1 MPTQMTD
8 ADWDLLAARV
18 VRGACTP
25 FLGAG
30 INQGHIPLPGDIA
43 LRWSEDGGYPLE
55 DRWNFARVAQF
66 MALDRGSKW
75 PRDELAVA
83 LREARPGDVEEK
95 DDVLVALAELP
106 FRTYVTTT
114 TDELLVRALRNRRT
128 KRPRVDFVR
137 WHEALRT
144 SSLASVF
151 EEDPHYVPTVD
162 EPLVFHLHGQ
172 IAVAESLVLTEDDH
186 FDLLVATARHPTLIP
201 PPVQRALRG
210 GALLFIGH
218 PLADWNFRVLVR
230 SLCGSNFGDLQAG
243 SISVHVAPPGD
254 DNKDVVQYFDKYFD
268 KLQIRIFW
276 GTPQEFL
283 HTLRERCAALQTSAN
298 APAAT
303 KSKPGA
309 GDDNAA

>member
-1 MPTQMTD
+1 MPMQMTD
-8 ADWDLLAARV
+8 ADWDSLAAQV
-18 VRGACTP
+18 VRGGCTP

-43 LRWSEDGGYPLE
+43 LRWAEEGGYPLE
-55 DRWNFARVAQF
+55 DRWNLARVAQY
-66 MALDRGSKW
+66 MALTRGAKW

-83 LREARPGDVEEK
+83 LRDARQGDVDEK
-95 DDVLVALAELP
+95 EDVLIGLADLP
-106 FRTYVTTT
+106 FRTYVTTAA
-114 TDELLVRALRNRRT
+114 DELLMRALRFRRA

-144 SSLASVF
+144 TSLATVF
-151 EEDPHYVPTVD
+151 EEDPHYVPTVE

-210 GALLFIGH
+210 GSLLFIGH
-218 PLADWNFRVLVR
+218 PLADWNLRVLVR
-230 SLCGSNFGDLQAG
+230 SLCGGNFGDMQAG
-243 SISVHVAPPGD
+243 SVSVHIAPPGD
-254 DNKDVVQYFDKYFD
+254 DNKDVVEYFEKYFD
-268 KLQIRIFW
+268 RLHIKVYW

-283 HTLRERCAALQTSAN
+283 RNLRERCAALS
-298 APAAT
+298 APAA
-303 KSKPGA
+303 SKPRPHHG
-309 GDDNAA
+309 GDDHAA